1 LISIFIEGR
10 TMRTKWWVGLVTI
23 AVAAPFGAQ
32 AGNQATVSDFWDS
45 IQVQKWPEI
54 SPRHVAL
61 ESQSDPAAAVVR
73 EPTAIRAVDTY
84 MGRRFEASST
94 IGGGR
99 YVAAPPRVVPTTTV
113 VSTTTPH
120 QTAAPTAAPE
130 MNPGLAAAGLTLL
143 FGGVA
148 ILRGRRSRSNV

>member
-1 LISIFIEGR
+1 
-10 TMRTKWWVGLVTI
+10 MRTKWWVGLVTI
-23 AVAAPFGAQ
+23 AVAAPFGAR

-54 SPRHVAL
+54 APRHVAL
-61 ESQSDPAAAVVR
+61 ESQNDPAAA
-73 EPTAIRAVDTY
+73 RAVDTY

-94 IGGGR
+94 VGGGR
-99 YVAAPPRVVPTTTV
+99 YVAAPPRVVPTTT
-113 VSTTTPH
+113 SH

-130 MNPGLAAAGLTLL
+130 MNAGLAAAGLTLL

-148 ILRGRRSRSNV
+148 ILRGRKEPL